1 MNSLT
6 IQTFISFFMVL
17 LYNQRKNIEFI
28 ITIFN
33 THNNLYALILS
44 LHNTLSN
51 KDTISFQT
59 KFIINNMFLD
69 EYKCVF
75 HRGKPSSLSLENIYN
90 SENAKVAQYIK
101 IINQSKPFQKE
112 TYHTILDYLMNFCI
126 SYDNI
131 DNNKSNDVEHIDID
145 KEVISQGIVRIVLS
159 KDKYEYFYLP
169 QNIFEEDIAPVEEQ
183 YEHYEFYFIQRLIYK
198 SLYELKNNGI
208 NRKRQIKLDRAFA
221 EENIYN
227 DILKNVFK
235 LYGNETLM
243 NAYMQPLNEL
253 IEISEDFGEGLT
265 VKSFEEFM
273 EMFIEGLKQLPKILK
288 MVLFLIH
295 SIACEVLEI
304 QKNNYVI
311 IYAMLI
317 ISFILSPRTQTLFD
331 NKNNRVSTVIKV
343 EKILKNICT
352 GTSFVSIDVL
362 SEFNG
367 IVMLFHKKLNAY
379 VNEEII
385 SIDKDNKGQSRMKSY
400 LRNVAR
406 NREFILPKF
415 IFQIDCLN
423 VMRILPSIPDKPQ
436 QKVKTKV
443 NDTNN
448 NNNTYNKRSNI

>member
-1 MNSLT
+1 
-6 IQTFISFFMVL
+6 
-17 LYNQRKNIEFI
+17 
-28 ITIFN
+28 
-33 THNNLYALILS
+33 
-44 LHNTLSN
+44 
-51 KDTISFQT
+51 
-59 KFIINNMFLD
+59 
-69 EYKCVF
+69 
-75 HRGKPSSLSLENIYN
+75 
-90 SENAKVAQYIK
+90 
-101 IINQSKPFQKE
+101 
-112 TYHTILDYLMNFCI
+112 MNFCI

-169 QNIFEEDIAPVEEQ
+169 QNIFEEDITPVEEQ

-343 EKILKNICT
+343 EKILRNICT

-400 LRNVAR
+400 LRNVAK

-436 QKVKTKV
+436 QEVKMKV
-443 NDTNN
+443 NDANN
-448 NNNTYNKRSNI
+448 NNNTCNKRSSNI

>member
-1 MNSLT
+1 
-6 IQTFISFFMVL
+6 MVL
-17 LYNQRKNIEFI
+17 LYNQRKNVNFI
-28 ITIFN
+28 TTVFI
-33 THNNLYALILS
+33 THNALYSLIVSFHNS
-44 LHNTLSN
+44 LVN
-51 KDTISFQT
+51 KDPVSFQT
-59 KFIINNMFLD
+59 KLIINNMFLE

-75 HRGKPSSLSLENIYN
+75 HRKPPVLSLESTYN
-90 SENAKVAQYIK
+90 AENAKAVQYTKSIS
-101 IINQSKPFQKE
+101 QSKPFQRE

-131 DNNKSNDVEHIDID
+131 DNNKAKDVEHIDID

-208 NRKRQIKLDRAFA
+208 NRKRQIKLDKAFS

-227 DILKNVFK
+227 DILKSVFK

-273 EMFIEGLKQLPKILK
+273 ETFIEGLKQLPKILK
-288 MVLFLIH
+288 MVLLLIH

-311 IYAMLI
+311 VYAMLI

-352 GTSFVSIDVL
+352 GTSFVCIDVL

-379 VNEEII
+379 VNDEII
-385 SIDKDNKGQSRMKSY
+385 SIDKDNKGLSRMKSY
-400 LRNVAR
+400 LRNVAK

-423 VMRILPSIPDKPQ
+423 VMRILPYIPDKQHQ
-436 QKVKTKV
+436 QEAKVKV
-443 NDTNN
+443 NESSSSNN
-448 NNNTYNKRSNI
+448 SNSTYNKRNV